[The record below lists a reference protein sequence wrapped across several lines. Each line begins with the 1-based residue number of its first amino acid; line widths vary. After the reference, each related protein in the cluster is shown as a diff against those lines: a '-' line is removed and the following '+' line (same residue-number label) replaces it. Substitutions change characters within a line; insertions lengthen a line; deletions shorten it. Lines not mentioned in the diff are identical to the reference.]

1 MKTRVWML
9 GAIAALMLVGGVSRA
24 TAAEP
29 VGANGKPHGPY
40 VVIIGVGELT
50 MIVDLC
56 DSHYDLRDIDG
67 DVIGW
72 LKGEWRKQ
80 AL

>member
-1 MKTRVWML
+1 MDGARCGYEGCPNRGEIRRITRIV
-9 GAIAALMLVGGVSRA
+9 
-24 TAAEP
+24 
-29 VGANGKPHGPY
+29 
-40 VVIIGVGELT
+40 GVGELT

-72 LKGEWRKQ
+72 LKREWRKQ